1 MVQCAL
7 YSDSINCSI
16 KGLFCFTNGSRKRN
30 KQEENQGE
38 TKKKRKPMEYKEEYV
53 QISPVGRHWLEAKVK
68 QGMTMV
74 WLVG

>member
-1 MVQCAL
+1 MGPERA
-7 YSDSINCSI
+7 
-16 KGLFCFTNGSRKRN
+16 RN

-68 QGMTMV
+68 EGMAMV